1 MKSKNN
7 SNKSFRIFVYT
18 TLIIIT
24 VSLLIIPSA
33 LSHGGKKHEENEFTA
48 FSALKMA
55 TQLYGQLLSKGKL
68 AEDWEIGLVNI
79 SISTRKGQVGEEFI
93 VLFEKS
99 NGDPNKVFIFFDAAG
114 KYLGSN
120 FTGI

>member
-1 MKSKNN
+1 MKNT
-7 SNKSFRIFVYT
+7 NKTNINFRIFVYA
-18 TLIIIT
+18 TLIIMT

-33 LSHGGKKHEENEFTA
+33 FSHGGKKHAENEFTA

-55 TQLYGQLLSKGKL
+55 TQLYGELLTKGKL
-68 AEDWEIGLVNI
+68 SEDWEIELVNI

-99 NGDPNKVFIFFDAAG
+99 NGDPKKVFIFFDATG

-120 FTGI
+120 FTGT